1 MPTKKPVAK
10 RAYKRKA
17 KMATKIKS
25 TAAPKKVV
33 AIPVQKTIIT
43 IAPDGII
50 TIEKTEETVTE
61 QVMTKAEA

>member
-1 MPTKKPVAK
+1 MSTKTKPDAK
-10 RAYKRKA
+10 KRTYKKR
-17 KMATKIKS
+17 ATKIKS
-25 TAAPKKVV
+25 TTALKKAV
-33 AIPVQKTIIT
+33 AVPVQKTIIT